1 MEITKTSTSDQAR
14 QQKQRRSTTIADEPT
29 KAEIMEDIRIG
40 LQQAAAGEG
49 RPAREVF
56 RELRRKTAGNAHS
69 H

>member
-1 MEITKTSTSDQAR
+1 MEATMTSTSDRVR
-14 QQKQRRSTTIADEPT
+14 QQKQRRSTTVADEPT

-56 RELRRKTAGNAHS
+56 RELRRKTAGHAHS
-69 H
+69 R